1 VLHKKRATGE
11 KVFDVSLTT
20 GHALPDTEDVPSE
33 NTSLLVL
40 LQFPF
45 DTPEP
50 EGEQISDDPGA

>member
-11 KVFDVSLTT
+11 NIFDVSLTT
-20 GHALPDTEDVPSE
+20 GHALPDIEDVLSE

-40 LQFPF
+40 LQLPF

-50 EGEQISDDPGA
+50 EGEPISDDPGA